1 MVGWSGHDA
10 VRGRAGAAFARARI
24 PVAGRLRRTAWAVTL
39 AGLALGAAG
48 CGAGTAPGTTS
59 SDAAPPSMAAVGSAS
74 VAAEPTVEPTAGPSS
89 EPTAGPATEGHV
101 VDLDAVP
108 ADIPLVVD
116 RLLRVVALDA
126 GGWQVDVELAD
137 RGGYDRARAALLTA
151 GYDVV
156 SETRPGEMRW
166 TGDFA
171 NVQYT
176 VHLDVSNDTGG
187 GFMGDYLI
195 ARRS

>member
-1 MVGWSGHDA
+1 MIGWSGHDA
-10 VRGRAGAAFARARI
+10 VRGRAGAASSRVRI
-24 PVAGRLRRTAWAVTL
+24 PVAGRPRRTAWAVTF
-39 AGLALGAAG
+39 AALALGAAG
-48 CGAGTAPGTTS
+48 CAAGTAPGAMS

-74 VAAEPTVEPTAGPSS
+74 VAAEPTALPSS
-89 EPTAGPATEGHV
+89 EPTAVPATDGHV
-101 VDLDAVP
+101 VDLEAVP
-108 ADIPLVVD
+108 TDIPLVVD

-137 RGGYDRARAALLTA
+137 REGYDRARAALLTG

-156 SETRPGEMRW
+156 AESRPGEMRW
-166 TGDFA
+166 AGDFA
-171 NVQYT
+171 NEQYT

>member
-10 VRGRAGAAFARARI
+10 VRGRAGAPYARARI

-74 VAAEPTVEPTAGPSS
+74 VAAEPTVEPTAGP
-89 EPTAGPATEGHV
+89 ATEGHV
-101 VDLDAVP
+101 VALDAVP
-108 ADIPLVVD
+108 TDIPLVID